1 MSKINIEKSY
11 ALMIGVG
18 QRPTDS
24 PAFAITEKDA
34 LLMKQRLSNDCGF
47 EDSKLKVLTKPETK
61 KATILEQLD
70 VLIANTQNGADLV
83 VVFFSG
89 HGAKLN
95 NDYYLVAL
103 DSDTNQNLIKTSEFV
118 ERLDKINADKLLV
131 LLDCCHAG
139 GVAEYEYT
147 AMFDDAS
154 FFKNERNRAVIA
166 SSRSGEYSFLGNEYS
181 LFTAAVANALHGD
194 CLFAANSDQKIY
206 LLDFA
211 AYIYATVS
219 NANPNQHPQLKILNN
234 GRISNFIIA
243 DYTDGTPYDNDMPIT
258 ELYEFSNGK
267 MLNLKNTSR
276 EDIEKTKKNFENMI
290 KNSVENSTI
299 TAGRDIHIGDN
310 NIVYNT
316 VNNYINQIISIKDI
330 DDLIKEKVLEAL
342 AIFQV
347 YKKEYE
353 ETKSKNQTSN
363 INIKNMSTIKQL
375 IENDSLGEAIDQL
388 LALAPKHLENSVILL
403 KSRYNSLKRA
413 INEGTLNAEY
423 IRIETNQIKNATLS
437 YCDEIGN
444 KQSEPVVEKST
455 KQYEEI
461 LNNAKGNYF
470 EALASLY
477 SIFGENNIEFNSLYG
492 QAQNTPD
499 NFNEVRFK
507 NQLVLFVVK
516 YKKQI
521 IS

>member
-118 ERLDKINADKLLV
+118 ERLDNINADKLLV

-234 GRISNFIIA
+234 GRISNFVIV
-243 DYTDGTPYDNDMPIT
+243 DYTDGTPNDDNMPIT
-258 ELYEFSNGK
+258 ELYEYGNGK
-267 MLNLKNTSR
+267 RLELKNISR
-276 EDIEKTKKNFENMI
+276 EKIEETKKNFEDMI
-290 KNSVENSTI
+290 KNAVVGSTI
-299 TAGRDIHIGDN
+299 TAGGNVQIGDN
-310 NIVYNT
+310 VIKVDGSNNIVIQNANNNT
-316 VNNYINQIISIKDI
+316 ININNNSNSIDVLNQLKEVGLKVEEISQT
-330 DDLIKEKVLEAL
+330 L
-342 AIFQV
+342 
-347 YKKEYE
+347 
-353 ETKSKNQTSN
+353 NQSN
-363 INIKNMSTIKQL
+363 IKVEQSTNSQL
-375 IENDSLGEAIDQL
+375 AKLKIAEEAIDL
-388 LALAPKHLENSVILL
+388 LEEGEIEKAIKFLL
-403 KSRYNSLKRA
+403 VAARNTQHYGIIMA
-413 INEGTLNAEY
+413 INISYKEY
-423 IRIETNQIKNATLS
+423 I
-437 YCDEIGN
+437 
-444 KQSEPVVEKST
+444 KQSTSGFNVKGVL
-455 KQYEEI
+455 QEI
-461 LNNAKGNYF
+461 TVNLTNF
-470 EALASLY
+470 
-477 SIFGENNIEFNSLYG
+477 INIYL
-492 QAQNTPD
+492 
-499 NFNEVRFK
+499 K
-507 NQLVLFVVK
+507 
-516 YKKQI
+516 
-521 IS
+521 